1 MQQDNEESDA
11 SPACPAV
18 ENPLTALARLYQ
30 EQLDICTRLE
40 DLADSLGGKINGHA
54 CQAIAADIRRSMVF
68 LHRFEEDV
76 LHVMLASRMGDS
88 EGNDQTFERLSDE
101 HLSDQG
107 YAEEIIELLA
117 QLQQKPEKIDPE
129 RAGYML
135 RGFFETV
142 RRHTRFELEYVLQ
155 QARERLSV
163 TDLRTLGEKL
173 EVHRMMAPVAC
184 TVTRVKIR
192 SRRRV

>member
-1 MQQDNEESDA
+1 MQRNKEEPEPVS
-11 SPACPAV
+11 ACPAV

-30 EQLDICTRLE
+30 EQLQICSRLE
-40 DLADSLGGKINGHA
+40 EVADSLGGQVDMQM
-54 CQAIAADIRRSMVF
+54 CQEIATDIRRSMAF

-76 LHVMLASRMGDS
+76 LHPMLTDGDGPS
-88 EGNDQTFERLSDE
+88 NRQTFRRLSEE
-101 HLSDQG
+101 HFADQG

-117 QLQQKPEKIDPE
+117 ALRRSASDVDIE

-142 RRHTRFELEYVLQ
+142 RRHTVFEIEYVLQ
-155 QARERLSV
+155 LARDRLTV
-163 TDLRTLGEKL
+163 TDLKTLGEQL
-173 EVHRMMAPVAC
+173 EAHRMMAPVAC

>member
-1 MQQDNEESDA
+1 MQRNKQDSEPLS
-11 SPACPAV
+11 ACPAV

-30 EQLDICTRLE
+30 EQLQICSRLE
-40 DLADSLGGKINGHA
+40 EVADSLGGQIDLRM
-54 CQAIAADIRRSMVF
+54 CQEVATDIRRSMAF

-76 LHVMLASRMGDS
+76 LHPMLTGSDEPTNRR
-88 EGNDQTFERLSDE
+88 TFQRLSEE
-101 HLSDQG
+101 HFTDQG
-107 YAEEIIELLA
+107 YAEEIIELLTA
-117 QLQQKPEKIDPE
+117 LRRGASEVDIE

-142 RRHTRFELEYVLQ
+142 RRHTVFEIEHVLQ
-155 QARERLSV
+155 QARDRLSA
-163 TDLRTLGEKL
+163 TDLEKLGEQL
-173 EVHRMMAPVAC
+173 EAHRMMAPVAC